1 MDWVIDTSTLD
12 AVSALRQEVVGYL
25 RRHSDDAADIESC
38 ELVISELITNVARHA
53 SGPAWVT
60 IDWTDLQ
67 PTLRV
72 ADVGPGFDLRI
83 EMAPHDSIGGRGL
96 FIVNHLVPK
105 LESFRRAAGGS
116 VVTVTLPVHRSPAVS
131 IDPPR
136 RRTSVLPSIDE
147 ADPGGG
153 FAREP
158 FLRALVVQ
166 LAHTVSE
173 QQGPD
178 AAERAV
184 AQVGA
189 DVGGQME
196 LEYRMATGVV
206 GQMSVEELA
215 DCFVRLK
222 NAIDGGFVVVEAHD
236 DVIVLENERCPFGD
250 VVRMA
255 PALCRMTSSV
265 FGGIAARSAQREA
278 MVRLEERIAVGDAR
292 CRVVIELDPTRAP
305 GEAANGHRYST
316 PTT

>member
-1 MDWVIDTSTLD
+1 MDWVVDTSGGENLP
-12 AVSALRQEVVGYL
+12 ALRKEVVAYL
-25 RRHSDDAADIESC
+25 RRHADDSADIESC
-38 ELVISELITNVARHA
+38 ELVISELLTNVARHA

-60 IDWTDLQ
+60 IDWSARQ

-72 ADVGPGFDLRI
+72 ADVGSGFDLHI
-83 EMAPHDSIGGRGL
+83 EMPPHDSIGGRGL

-136 RRTSVLPSIDE
+136 RRTAVLPSIDE
-147 ADPGGG
+147 ADPAGG
-153 FAREP
+153 FGKEP

-166 LAHTVSE
+166 LAHTVTE

-196 LEYRMATGVV
+196 LEYRLATGVA
-206 GQMSVEELA
+206 GQLSVEQLA
-215 DCFVRLK
+215 HCFVRLK
-222 NAIDGGFVVVEAHD
+222 NAIDGGFFVVEVRD

-265 FGGIAARSAQREA
+265 FGGIAARAARREA
-278 MVRLEERIAVGDAR
+278 VVRFEERIAVGDTR
-292 CRVVIELDPTRAP
+292 CRVIIELDPTRAP
-305 GEAANGHRYST
+305 GEPANGHLYSAPVT
-316 PTT
+316 